1 MLGLSSSIA
10 RSSVISTVDVFTGAF
25 KINKILNADVVT
37 FEVRASSVN
46 HNVDAVE
53 DDGLPGILLSNV
65 VVKING
71 SVSGDFSFA
80 PGNLGTDPSNY
91 IIPAFESANSLS
103 FDDTDYQGAYINP
116 GNVVIYANAISNSAV
131 AGDDLE
137 ISGNLTLNDGS
148 LGPYTPGNQGSFGMV
163 SFRLNQGSLDIMQVF
178 LDPNFNSV
186 QTGGSAHGARTTVGS
201 SVVTLA

>member
-1 MLGLSSSIA
+1 VLGLSSSIA

-25 KINKILNADVVT
+25 KINKTLNADVALL
-37 FEVRASSVN
+37 EVRATSVN

-71 SVSGDFSFA
+71 SVSSDFSFI
-80 PGNLGTDPSNY
+80 PGNISADPASY
-91 IIPAFESANSLS
+91 IVPAFESANSLS
-103 FDDTDYQGAYINP
+103 FDDTDYQGVFVNATDVPMYS
-116 GNVVIYANAISNSAV
+116 GVISGSAV

-148 LGPYTPGNQGSFGMV
+148 LGPYIPGNQGSFGMV
-163 SFRLNQGSLDIMQVF
+163 SFRLNPGSLDIMQVF

-186 QTGGSAHGARTTVGS
+186 QSGTGVHGARTTVGS